1 MPCNLSCALTI
12 SCCQLF
18 PTETTFTNSHPRE
31 TCTVAASIVQDITTE
46 RNPRCGDPNFG
57 QHGVQP
63 SEPDEVQDSKLKHPE
78 EVTTTVELL
87 LTNVHASTRHDKS
100 EESPKAF
107 LLRTTECALSTLTTG
122 SNSKQEDFISTAAIK
137 DNKEVS
143 ALRNLALDFVWDFLD
158 SMCSQLCDSGY
169 RSFSELLAL
178 ICTEE
183 RLADRV
189 GKEIARCCGMAG
201 RSLDELAVGE
211 VERAVEAGMDPMIEA
226 VQVGAQIEQDLVQ
239 ELVDEIGVDLLKR
252 W

>member
-1 MPCNLSCALTI
+1 MPCNLCCDLTI

-18 PTETTFTNSHPRE
+18 PTEVTSTNSHQRE

-63 SEPDEVQDSKLKHPE
+63 SEPDEVQDSKLKHSG

-87 LTNVHASTRHDKS
+87 LTNVRASTRHNKS

-107 LLRTTECALSTLTTG
+107 LLRTTECALATLTTG
-122 SNSKQEDFISTAAIK
+122 SNSKQEDFISTAIIK
-137 DNKEVS
+137 DKEAS
-143 ALRNLALDFVWDFLD
+143 ALRNLALDFVWDCLD
-158 SMCSQLCDSGY
+158 SMCSELCDSGY

-189 GKEIARCCGMAG
+189 GKEIARCGGMAG

-211 VERAVEAGMDPMIEA
+211 VERAVEAGMDPMLEA
-226 VQVGAQIEQDLVQ
+226 VEIGAQIEQDLVQ
-239 ELVDEIGVDLLKR
+239 ELVDEIGVDVLAR
-252 W
+252 